1 MGSFARNVRRLLVVG
16 AGALAARAAMSTISR
31 SPVARSLER
40 TNHHGRTVSLKE
52 GPAAAVGAS
61 VGAALGVRKPTHA
74 VAALTAGLGAGAV
87 GLYDDVVGSQ
97 PRHQA
102 KGLKGHLSALTEGR
116 VTSGAV
122 KIAGVGLA
130 SLIAAAMIDVDRPAG
145 RGGRWGALA
154 NTMLGAALIAGSAN
168 LMNLFDLRPGR
179 ALKVTTVVTSPLSTR
194 DDLSGGVAAGTM
206 GAAAALFKEDLDE
219 ETMLGDCGA
228 NAIGALVGLSMAA
241 RSGPLMRGVLLS
253 GVTALIL
260 ASEKVSFTQV
270 IADTPVLRELDE
282 FGRKSSRR

>member
-1 MGSFARNVRRLLVVG
+1 M
-16 AGALAARAAMSTISR
+16 AARVAMSAISR
-31 SPVARSLER
+31 SPAAQSLER
-40 TNHHGRTVSLKE
+40 VNHHGHTVSLKE
-52 GPAAAVGAS
+52 GPAAAIGAA
-61 VGAALGVRKPTHA
+61 VGAAAGTRKPAHA
-74 VAALTAGLGAGAV
+74 AAALTAGLGAGAV
-87 GLYDDVVGSQ
+87 GLYDDMVGTQ
-97 PRHQA
+97 PKHQA

-122 KIAGVGLA
+122 KIVGVGLA
-130 SLIAAAMIDVDRPAG
+130 GLIAAAMIDADRPTG
-145 RGGRWGALA
+145 RGGRFTALV
-154 NTMLGAALIAGSAN
+154 NTMLGAGLIAGTAN

-179 ALKVTTVVTSPLSTR
+179 ALKVTSVVTSPLSAR
-194 DDLSGGVAAGTM
+194 SDLSGGVAAGTM

-228 NAIGALVGLSMAA
+228 NAVGALVGLSMAA

-253 GVTALIL
+253 GVTGLIL

-282 FGRKSSRR
+282 FGRKSTPR

>member
-1 MGSFARNVRRLLVVG
+1 MGSLARNLRRLAAVGVG
-16 AGALAARAAMSTISR
+16 AVAARAAMSAISR
-31 SPVARSLER
+31 SSAARSLER
-40 TNHHGRTVSLKE
+40 VNHHGHTVSLKE
-52 GPAAAVGAS
+52 GPAAAI
-61 VGAALGVRKPTHA
+61 GAALGAAAGTRKPAHA
-74 VAALTAGLGAGAV
+74 TAALTAGLGAGAV
-87 GLYDDVVGSQ
+87 GLYDDMVGAQ

-122 KIAGVGLA
+122 KIVGVGLTG
-130 SLIAAAMIDVDRPAG
+130 LIAAAMIDADRPTR
-145 RGGRWGALA
+145 RGGRWGGLV
-154 NTMLGAALIAGSAN
+154 NTVLGAGLIAGTAN

-179 ALKVTTVVTSPLSTR
+179 ALKVTSLVTSPLSTR
-194 DDLSGGVAAGTM
+194 GDLSGGVAAGTM
-206 GAAAALFKEDLDE
+206 GAAAALFKEDLNE
-219 ETMLGDCGA
+219 QTMLGDCGA

-260 ASEKVSFTQV
+260 TSEKVSFTQV

-282 FGRKSSRR
+282 FGRKSTSR